1 MRTDSV
7 QHFSSL
13 EASFNGLVQS
23 SVKLVEMFQLK
34 SVSTESGNASYL
46 SYWPGEVHK
55 YHPVEEGA
63 KTAVQFMSFVE
74 SIKSSL

>member
-13 EASFNGLVQS
+13 EACFNGLVQS
-23 SVKLVEMFQLK
+23 SVKLVKMFQLK
-34 SVSTESGNASYL
+34 ALNQVGNASYL
-46 SYWPGEVHK
+46 SYWPVEVHK

>member
-1 MRTDSV
+1 MLMRTDSV

-46 SYWPGEVHK
+46 SY
-55 YHPVEEGA
+55 
-63 KTAVQFMSFVE
+63 
-74 SIKSSL
+74 